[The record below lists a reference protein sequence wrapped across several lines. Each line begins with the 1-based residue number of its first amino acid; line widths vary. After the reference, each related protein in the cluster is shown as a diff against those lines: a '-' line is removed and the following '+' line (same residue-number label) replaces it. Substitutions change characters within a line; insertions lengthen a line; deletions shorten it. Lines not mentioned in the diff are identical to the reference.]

1 AGAHRSGGGAVLVE
15 LIGQRHGEAR
25 RVCGSKQLLRVGG
38 PGGGLGPGFPVDVE
52 GGQTR
57 RAQLGLTGTGTE
69 IPAPGAGGGG
79 GHWRRHAILRMVV
92 GSVSTSI
99 LHVEAPT
106 CTTAGARHPPS
117 SPTPRRRIPFSPS
130 YPTAFVPPPSC
141 PTAVVPHRPY
151 GERNVRDIMNRF
163 TRPLSCV
170 RQWGRWRKVA
180 FGDGG
185 AGQEVRRRSPPS
197 VGRWLT
203 RWRGAHPV
211 AGCSAG
217 GGGKML
223 QQERQR
229 LLGLLWAD
237 AVTQPGEGA
246 FGRCRVCAE
255 ELPGAL
261 HRPRVDQ
268 RIGLPAPPIHRRPD
282 LCQGL
287 VPGDQTGDRET
298 GEHRTA

>member
-1 AGAHRSGGGAVLVE
+1 
-15 LIGQRHGEAR
+15 
-25 RVCGSKQLLRVGG
+25 GG

-170 RQWGRWRKVA
+170 RQWGEVAQGCVRRW
-180 FGDGG
+180 GCG
-185 AGQEVRRRSPPS
+185 AGGSTAEPAQRWEV
-197 VGRWLT
+197 
-203 RWRGAHPV
+203 AHPV
-211 AGCSAG
+211 AGCSPG
-217 GGGKML
+217 GGVLSRWRGK
-223 QQERQR
+223 
-229 LLGLLWAD
+229 D
-237 AVTQPGEGA
+237 AAAGT
-246 FGRCRVCAE
+246 
-255 ELPGAL
+255 
-261 HRPRVDQ
+261 
-268 RIGLPAPPIHRRPD
+268 PAPPRPPV
-282 LCQGL
+282 G
-287 VPGDQTGDRET
+287 
-298 GEHRTA
+298 

>member
-1 AGAHRSGGGAVLVE
+1 CGLQRPRDRASLLGRLGNPLEVAVLDTGDRSHGAQMDAGDAGSGHERHFGAGAHRGGRGAVLVE

-99 LHVEAPT
+99 LHVKAPT
-106 CTTAGARHPPS
+106 CTTAGARHPPP

-141 PTAVVPHRPY
+141 PSAVVPHRPY

-211 AGCSAG
+211 AGERCCSRNASASSASC
-217 GGGKML
+217 
-223 QQERQR
+223 
-229 LLGLLWAD
+229 GL
-237 AVTQPGEGA
+237 TP
-246 FGRCRVCAE
+246 
-255 ELPGAL
+255 
-261 HRPRVDQ
+261 
-268 RIGLPAPPIHRRPD
+268 
-282 LCQGL
+282 
-287 VPGDQTGDRET
+287 
-298 GEHRTA
+298 